1 MFASRFHFAEFSIS
15 GEALVNQLVVD
26 VVLTPHH
33 RRQLQKLCLI
43 LFMKWRTI
51 SGKSRSLSRAIGG
64 KLKNEQ
70 QSNVIKLNISLH
82 QLILLQSMH
91 TQAGHAPRPP
101 AQASGVAPTSENK
114 NYCYSRTSSMGELWT
129 TYVCAVHRWNRRGA
143 RCPSVRSINKW

>member
-82 QLILLQSMH
+82 QLILLQTCTH
-91 TQAGHAPRPP
+91 RPGTRRDRPP
-101 AQASGVAPTSENK
+101 KRVESLRQVKIKIIVILGH
-114 NYCYSRTSSMGELWT
+114 
-129 TYVCAVHRWNRRGA
+129 HRWVNCERRTCALCIGGIDA
-143 RCPSVRSINKW
+143 VPDAHPSVP